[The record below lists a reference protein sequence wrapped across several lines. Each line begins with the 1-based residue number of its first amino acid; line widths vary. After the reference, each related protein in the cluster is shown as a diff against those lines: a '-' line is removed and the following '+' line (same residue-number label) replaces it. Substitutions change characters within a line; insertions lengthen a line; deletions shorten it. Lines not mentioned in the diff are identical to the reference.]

1 MANRKAARKSGKCV
15 ATVRFNI
22 NVKKRAQAKNSN
34 SEKQCNESKL
44 QKRGKSTNFEMRASK
59 QLRQTNNLSDGQT
72 NTELKNGE
80 NRMDL
85 WVNNWLDFDFY
96 SATYG

>member
-1 MANRKAARKSGKCV
+1 
-15 ATVRFNI
+15 
-22 NVKKRAQAKNSN
+22 
-34 SEKQCNESKL
+34 
-44 QKRGKSTNFEMRASK
+44 MRASK

-96 SATYG
+96 SATYGQNGWMGEQMVACKMIVNDGGETGKTL